1 MFEYIFYRLY
11 LSYQKHEPNT
21 NHGISATLALSAF
34 QFFIAGG
41 VMIFI
46 SSGFDI
52 DVLPR
57 NRAIGKIV
65 VLGLGALWVFYNYK
79 HYTPKIKELEDR
91 FANHPVNKW
100 LKDWLFFLF
109 YFLTSF
115 SCLFFLPFLFIRLLR
130 WILGG

>member
-1 MFEYIFYRLY
+1 
-11 LSYQKHEPNT
+11 
-21 NHGISATLALSAF
+21 
-34 QFFIAGG
+34 
-41 VMIFI
+41 MIFI
-46 SSGFDI
+46 SGGFDI

-65 VLGLGALWVFYNYK
+65 VLGLGALLVFYNYK
-79 HYTPKIKELEDR
+79 HYTPRIKEMEER
-91 FANHPVNKW
+91 FANHPSIKW

-115 SCLFFLPFLFIRLLR
+115 SCLFFFPFLFIRLLR